1 MIGVIAGEGGES
13 VLRGIYTAA
22 SGMLLE
28 GIKTDVVAN
37 NLANAST
44 VGFKRQQ
51 FAARAFPEML
61 IQRIHDPVRAGRA
74 VVDPR
79 PVIGLLGTGAA
90 LDELAL
96 DMAPAPLRYTGNPLD
111 IAVDGPGFFA
121 VETGTGQVAYTR
133 DGRMTVGADGFLRTT
148 SGFLVLGVGGPIPVG
163 EGVPAID
170 ETGQVYV
177 NGEVVGQLALWEFA
191 EPRALA
197 RLGDNLLAPSEGSGE
212 PLPAVASRV
221 RQEHLEGAN
230 VNVVREMVDLIAT
243 QRAYE
248 ANQKMIQVQ
257 DETLGR
263 LINDAASLA

>member
-1 MIGVIAGEGGES
+1 M
-13 VLRGIYTAA
+13 LRGIYISA

-61 IQRIHDPVRAGRA
+61 IQRINDPVRVGEEM
-74 VVDPR
+74 VDPR
-79 PVIGLLGTGAA
+79 PLIGRLGLGAA
-90 LDELAL
+90 LDELSLDLSPAL
-96 DMAPAPLRYTGNPLD
+96 LRHTGNPLD
-111 IAVDGPGFFA
+111 LAIVGPGFFA
-121 VETGTGQVAYTR
+121 VQTEGGEVAYTR
-133 DGRMTVGADGFLRTT
+133 DGRMMVGPDGMLRTS
-148 SGFLVLGVGGPIPVG
+148 SGLLLLGVAGPIAVG
-163 EGVPAID
+163 NAAP
-170 ETGQVYV
+170 YV
-177 NGEVVGQLALWEFA
+177 DNLGRVLVDGEVVGQIALWEFA

-197 RLGDNLLAPSEGSGE
+197 RLGDNLLAATEGSG
-212 PLPAVASRV
+212 PATPAQASVIER
-221 RQEHLEGAN
+221 EHLEGSN

-248 ANQKMIQVQ
+248 ASQKMIQVQ

-263 LINDAASLA
+263 LINDAATLA

>member
-1 MIGVIAGEGGES
+1 M
-13 VLRGIYTAA
+13 
-22 SGMLLE
+22 
-28 GIKTDVVAN
+28 
-37 NLANAST
+37 
-44 VGFKRQQ
+44 
-51 FAARAFPEML
+51 
-61 IQRIHDPVRAGRA
+61 
-74 VVDPR
+74 VDPR

-148 SGFLVLGVGGPIPVG
+148 SGFLVLGVDGPIPVG

-212 PLPAVASRV
+212 PLRPSRPGSG
-221 RQEHLEGAN
+221 RN
-230 VNVVREMVDLIAT
+230 T
-243 QRAYE
+243 WRAP
-248 ANQKMIQVQ
+248 
-257 DETLGR
+257 TSTWCGR
-263 LINDAASLA
+263 WSTSSRPSGLMRPIRR